1 MDTENRR
8 GPASS
13 NEGMRRQESKTKRR
27 RQSSLVYRLPC
38 TLLVSLLFRPF
49 HQISNPARLFIQSL
63 CFDVIITN

>member
-38 TLLVSLLFRPF
+38 ILFSLYFLGLFI
-49 HQISNPARLFIQSL
+49 ISNPARLFIQSL